1 MRVPVEEIKMALDK
15 SFSIPGL
22 YRRQEAAFLYKLA
35 RRRGKLVELGCWM
48 GRTTSIMLQAS
59 RIFHAQ
65 LTTVDAFTAMP
76 NDRKAATPERW
87 QKNLKKIGLTPPTL
101 LAMTTNEAI
110 TIYPH
115 DQEIA
120 LLFIDAHHG
129 YLSVMFDLINWT
141 PLIKIGGCVALHDM
155 FFPSITG
162 VCQAVTEWWCKERD
176 GNDPRWELIG
186 QRDFT
191 IAFRR
196 KLSGEH
202 EDRIGRAPNG

>member
-15 SFSIPGL
+15 SFRIPGL

-35 RRRGKLVELGCWM
+35 RRKGKLVELGCWM

-87 QKNLKKIGLTPPTL
+87 QKNLKKIGLTPPPL
-101 LAMTTNEAI
+101 LAMTTDEASN
-110 TIYPH
+110 IYPPYQ
-115 DQEIA
+115 DIA
-120 LLFIDAHHG
+120 MLFIDANHS
-129 YLSVMFDLINWT
+129 LEAVTADLIKWT
-141 PLIKIGGCVALHDM
+141 PRVKVGGFVALHDM

-162 VCQAVTEWWCKERD
+162 VCQAVTNWWCSYRD
-176 GNDPRWELIG
+176 EKGPIWEYIG

-196 KLSGEH
+196 KRWLTS
-202 EDRIGRAPNG
+202 N

>member
-1 MRVPVEEIKMALDK
+1 MRVPVEEIKKALDK

-35 RRRGKLVELGCWM
+35 RRKGNLVELGCWM
-48 GRTTSIMLQAS
+48 GRTTSIMLQAAS
-59 RIFHAQ
+59 IWHAQ
-65 LTTVDAFTAMP
+65 LTTVDAFTPMP
-76 NDRKAATPERW
+76 NDRKSATPERW
-87 QKNLKKIGLTPPTL
+87 QKNLKKIGLTPPNL

-176 GNDPRWELIG
+176 ENDPRWKYIG

-191 IAFRR
+191 IAFQRQR
-196 KLSGEH
+196 
-202 EDRIGRAPNG
+202 